1 MFGPMEAPS
10 IPYIE
15 ADEDKP
21 MPSFNHSRVAQNIGV
36 LLHKYADRFDIL
48 QQLSLRL
55 NNWAT
60 IPDVVAYPK
69 GSQIVDWLADRD
81 EVTEPPLLVVEILS
95 PHQVLG
101 NLVAK
106 IRQYLENGVKSCWLV
121 EPATGAVTVF
131 SNSCKRGFIEDDIVQ
146 DDVLGISVPVREI
159 FR

>member
-1 MFGPMEAPS
+1 MQAPS

-15 ADEDKP
+15 IDEDKP
-21 MPSFNHSRVAQNIGV
+21 MPSFNHSRVAQNLGV
-36 LLHKYADRFDIL
+36 LLHKHADRFDIL

-55 NNWAT
+55 NGWAT

-69 GSQIVDWLADRD
+69 GSQIIDWLADRD
-81 EVTEPPLLVVEILS
+81 EVTEAPALVIEILS

-101 NLVAK
+101 NLFTK
-106 IRQYLENGVKSCWLV
+106 IRQYLDNGVRSCWLV

-131 SNSCKRGFIEDDIVQ
+131 SPTAKRGFIEDDVVQ
-146 DDVLGISVPVREI
+146 DDVLGISVPLREI

>member
-1 MFGPMEAPS
+1 MQAPS

-15 ADEDKP
+15 IDEDKP
-21 MPSFNHSRVAQNIGV
+21 MPSFNHSRVAQNLGV
-36 LLHKYADRFDIL
+36 LLHKHADRFDIL

-55 NNWAT
+55 NGWAT

-69 GSQIVDWLADRD
+69 GSQIIDWLSDRD
-81 EVTEPPLLVVEILS
+81 EVTEPPALVIEILS

-101 NLVAK
+101 NLVNK
-106 IRQYLENGVKSCWLV
+106 IRQYLDSGVKSCWLV

-131 SNSCKRGFIEDDIVQ
+131 STAAKRGFIEDDVVQ
-146 DDVLGISVPVREI
+146 DDVLGISAPLREI

>member
-1 MFGPMEAPS
+1 MQAPS

-15 ADEDKP
+15 IDEDKP
-21 MPSFNHSRVAQNIGV
+21 MPSFNHSRVAQNLGV

-55 NNWAT
+55 NNWTT
-60 IPDVVAYPK
+60 IPDIVAYPR
-69 GSQIVDWLADRD
+69 GNQAIDWLADRD
-81 EVTEPPLLVVEILS
+81 EVTEPPLLVIEILS

-101 NLVAK
+101 NLLNK
-106 IRQYLENGVKSCWLV
+106 IRQYLENGVQSCWLV

-131 SNSCKRGFIEDDIVQ
+131 SNTSKRGFIEDDIVT
-146 DDVLGISVPVREI
+146 DDALGISIPLREI